1 MSTRKAAVA
10 GYFYEAQAAG
20 LQHQVSQFIEQS
32 PLVSRM
38 RPKVLIVPHAGYV
51 YSGSTAAQAYRSLE
65 SYQDKIHRVVLLG
78 PAHRVYLDG
87 MAVPSVDTFSTPL
100 GEVKLDTRSIE
111 QISSMPAVTVSDE
124 AHREEHSL
132 EVQLPFLQVVLEQF
146 TLVPV
151 VVGNCDAR
159 RVAAVIDELW
169 GGEETLIVISTD
181 LSHFHS
187 YEAARQIDAST
198 CDRIL
203 QKTSDLSGEQACG
216 AKAVNGLMS
225 SEHIGLLDVE
235 LLGTRNSG
243 DTAGS
248 RDRVVGYG
256 AFILH

>member
-10 GYFYEAQAAG
+10 GYFYEAQAAA
-20 LQHQVSQFIEQS
+20 LQHQVSRFIEQS
-32 PLVSRM
+32 PLPSSA

-51 YSGSTAAQAYRSLE
+51 YSGSTAAIAYRSLE
-65 SYQDKIHRVVLLG
+65 SYQDEIHRVVLLG

-100 GEVKLDTRSIE
+100 GEINLDTRAIE
-111 QISSMPAVTVSDE
+111 QISSMPAVIVSDE

-132 EVQLPFLQVVLEQF
+132 EVQLPFLQAVLQQF

-151 VVGNCDAR
+151 VVGNCDAKT
-159 RVAAVIDELW
+159 VAAVIDELW

-203 QKTSDLSGEQACG
+203 QKSSDLSGEQACG

>member
-32 PLVSRM
+32 PLVSPAK
-38 RPKVLIVPHAGYV
+38 PKVLIVPHAGYD
-51 YSGSTAAQAYRSLE
+51 YSGSTAAQAYRCLE
-65 SYQDKIHRVVLLG
+65 SYQDKIRRVVLFG
-78 PAHRVYLDG
+78 PAHRVYLEG
-87 MAVPSVDTFSTPL
+87 MAVPSVDAFSTPL
-100 GEVKLDTRSIE
+100 GEVQLDRKGIK
-111 QISSMPAVTVSDE
+111 QITSMPAVIVSDE
-124 AHREEHSL
+124 AHRDEHSL
-132 EVQLPFLQVVLEQF
+132 EVQLPFLQAVLNQF

-151 VVGNCDAR
+151 VVGNCDAKT
-159 RVAAVIDELW
+159 VAAVIDELW
-169 GGEETLIVISTD
+169 GGEDTLIVISTD

-203 QKTSDLSGEQACG
+203 QKSSDLSGEQACG
-216 AKAVNGLMS
+216 AAAVNGLMS
-225 SEHIGLLDVE
+225 SEHVRLLDVE
-235 LLGTRNSG
+235 LLSACNSG

-256 AFILH
+256 AFLLH

>member
-10 GYFYEAQAAG
+10 GYFYEAQAAV

-32 PLVSRM
+32 PLVSPG

-65 SYQDKIHRVVLLG
+65 LYQDEIRRVVLLG

-87 MAVPSVDTFSTPL
+87 MAVPSVDAFSTPL
-100 GEVKLDTRSIE
+100 GEVKLDARAIAR
-111 QISSMPAVTVSDE
+111 ISAMPAVIVSNE

-132 EVQLPFLQVVLEQF
+132 EVQLPFLQAVLKQF

-151 VVGNCDAR
+151 VVGNCDAKT
-159 RVAAVIDELW
+159 VAAVVDELW
-169 GGEETLIVISTD
+169 GGEDTLIVISTD

-187 YEAARQIDAST
+187 YETARQIDTST

-203 QKTSDLSGEQACG
+203 QKSNDLSGEQACG
-216 AKAVNGLMS
+216 AAAVNGLMS
-225 SEHIGLLDVE
+225 SEHVRLLDIE
-235 LLGTRNSG
+235 LLSACNSG

-256 AFILH
+256 AFLLH

>member
-1 MSTRKAAVA
+1 
-10 GYFYEAQAAG
+10 
-20 LQHQVSQFIEQS
+20 
-32 PLVSRM
+32 M
-38 RPKVLIVPHAGYV
+38 RPKVLIVPHAGYD

-78 PAHRVYLDG
+78 PAHRVYVDG
-87 MAVPSVDTFSTPL
+87 MAVPSVDAFSTPL
-100 GEVKLDTRSIE
+100 GEVKLDVGAIR
-111 QISSMPAVTVSDE
+111 QISSMPAVIVSDD

-132 EVQLPFLQVVLEQF
+132 EVQLPFLQAVLKQF

-151 VVGNCDAR
+151 VVGNCDAKK
-159 RVAAVIDELW
+159 VAAVIDELW
-169 GGEETLIVISTD
+169 GGEDTLIVISTD

-203 QKTSDLSGEQACG
+203 QKSNDLSGEQACG
-216 AKAVNGLMS
+216 AVAVNGLMS
-225 SEHIGLLDVE
+225 SEHVRLLDIE
-235 LLGTRNSG
+235 LLSACNSG

-256 AFILH
+256 AFLLH

>member
-20 LQHQVSQFIEQS
+20 LQHQVSQFVAQS
-32 PLVSRM
+32 PLLSSTK
-38 RPKVLIVPHAGYV
+38 PKVLIVPHAGYV

-65 SYQDKIHRVVLLG
+65 SYQGEIRRVVLFG

-87 MAVPSVDTFSTPL
+87 MAIPSVEAFSTPL
-100 GEVKLDTRSIE
+100 GEVKLDQKGIE
-111 QISSMPAVTVSDE
+111 QITSMPAVIVSDE

-132 EVQLPFLQVVLEQF
+132 EVQLPFLQAVLEQF

-151 VVGNCDAR
+151 VVGNCDAKT
-159 RVAAVIDELW
+159 VAAVIDELW
-169 GGEETLIVISTD
+169 GGEDTLIVISTD

-198 CDRIL
+198 CDLIL
-203 QKTSDLSGEQACG
+203 QKSSGLSSEQACG
-216 AKAVNGLMS
+216 AAAVNGLMS
-225 SEHIGLLDVE
+225 SEHIRSLEIE
-235 LLGTRNSG
+235 LLSTCNSG

-256 AFILH
+256 AFLLH